1 LEQVPLRRR
10 PDAHQTGAPW
20 PARNGGQ
27 LGRAVSRPFVAV
39 NNLFDKRYVG
49 SVTIN
54 GFDRV
59 ANAPRGIEPA
69 PGINVYAGAEVGWRA
84 LR

>member
-1 LEQVPLRRR
+1 VF
-10 PDAHQTGAPW
+10 
-20 PARNGGQ
+20 
-27 LGRAVSRPFVAV
+27 RPFAAV
-39 NNLFDKRYVG
+39 NNLFDKQYVG

-59 ANAPRGIEPA
+59 VNAPRVLEPA
-69 PGINVYAGAEVGWRA
+69 PGINFYIGAEVGWRA